1 MLIKILKT
9 LFKGGRY
16 SNKLMAKELGVDE
29 SLVQQMIDK
38 LLHMG
43 YIEKE
48 KINSCGDGCGCC
60 SSKKSCS
67 TSNQSTDINIWKVTQ
82 KGKKAIANLAYEAK

>member
-1 MLIKILKT
+1 MLIKILKS
-9 LFKGGRY
+9 LAKGGRY
-16 SNKLMAKELGVDE
+16 SNKLMAIELGVDE
-29 SLVQQMIDK
+29 SLIEQMIDK

-60 SSKKSCS
+60 SSKKSCGS
-67 TSNQSTDINIWKVTQ
+67 GSKSIDINIWKVTE
-82 KGKKAIANLAYEAK
+82 KGKKAICN

>member
-1 MLIKILKT
+1 MLIKILKA
-9 LFKGGRY
+9 LSKGGRY
-16 SNKLMAKELGVDE
+16 SNKLMATELGVDE
-29 SLVQQMIDK
+29 SLVEQMIDK

-60 SSKKSCS
+60 SSKEGCGPNNHSIE
-67 TSNQSTDINIWKVTQ
+67 INIWRVTE
-82 KGKKAIANLAYEAK
+82 KGKMAIAN